1 MNSRREFFRRSA
13 CGFGSVALSALA
25 NAASPLAPKAP
36 HFPARAKSVIF
47 LWMQGGPSQMD
58 LFDFKPRLKKEA
70 GNRLPFSL
78 PKNYQAPGIDATKL
92 FGPISPFS
100 PRGASGLMMSD
111 LLPNLAG
118 VADEL
123 CVLRAMQAD
132 SEAHAPA
139 VRQLHTGHSTQP
151 RPSIGS
157 WITYGLGAENQ
168 NLPGFITLC
177 PNLSGDQGSTQLF
190 SNSFLPAIFQGTS
203 IGEPNKAAEAKIRY
217 LDDPSLPRDAQRKH
231 LDLIREMN
239 REHQHVSRNEPN
251 MEGMI
256 ESFELAFR
264 MQAEAP
270 GIMDISKESKATLD
284 LYGIGGKETD
294 NFGRQCLLA
303 RRMVEAGVRF
313 VQVTDS
319 GWDHHGKLMSGL
331 PTRCKAVDQPIAG
344 LIRDLKARG
353 LLNETVLWWSGEFGR
368 TPFDQDLTQGKAPA
382 EDRGREHNP
391 RGFTAWLAGGG
402 VKPGISHGATDEY
415 SWEAV
420 EGKVH
425 MHDLHATLLHL
436 LGLDHERLT
445 YRYTGRDYRLTDV
458 YGRVVKEI
466 LA

>member
-1 MNSRREFFRRSA
+1 MTSRRDFLVRSA

-25 NAASPLAPKAP
+25 HGANPLAPKP
-36 HFPARAKSVIF
+36 SHFPARARAVIF

-58 LFDFKPRLKKEA
+58 LFDFKPRLKSEA
-70 GNRLPFSL
+70 GKPLPFKL
-78 PKNYQAPGIDATKL
+78 PKNYQAPGIDATRL
-92 FGPISPFS
+92 FGPISEFKK
-100 PRGASGLMMSD
+100 RGQSGVEISD
-111 LLPNLAG
+111 LLPHLST

-157 WITYGLGAENQ
+157 WITYGLGTANQ
-168 NLPGFITLC
+168 NLPGFVTLC

-190 SNSFLPAIFQGTS
+190 SNSFLPAIYQGTA
-203 IGEPNKAAEAKIRY
+203 IGESGKAREAAIRY
-217 LDDPSLPRDAQRKH
+217 LNDPKTTRDAQRLQ
-231 LDLIREMN
+231 LDLVQEMN
-239 REHQHVSRNEPN
+239 RDHQRVSRNDAA

-270 GIMDISKESKATLD
+270 SVLDIAKESKATLD
-284 LYGIGGKETD
+284 LYGIGEKETD
-294 NFGRQCLLA
+294 NFGRQCLMA
-303 RRMVEAGVRF
+303 RRMVESGVRF

-331 PTRCKAVDQPIAG
+331 PTRCHAVDKPIAG

-353 LLNETVLWWSGEFGR
+353 LLDSTVLWWSGEFGR
-368 TPFDQDLTQGKAPA
+368 TPFDQDLSQGKAPA

-391 RGFTAWLAGGG
+391 RGFTSWLAGGG
-402 VKPGISHGATDEY
+402 VKSGLAFGQTDEY